1 MKRITLAIAGLL
13 FLALALGVVAERRPI
28 ARAAALQAGVFTVT
42 FREGANRTEC
52 PIHFEADFPEAPI
65 VLLSLDGS
73 PWAASTAPNG
83 ESALALYAHTMTP
96 DGFTLVLDLGPYEKA
111 GDAMYDV
118 RWVAIGADSD
128 NAAR

>member
-1 MKRITLAIAGLL
+1 MKRISLAIAGLL
-13 FLALALGVVAERRPI
+13 LCLALALGVVAERPI
-28 ARAAALQAGVFTVT
+28 ARAAALQSGVFSVT

-65 VLLSLDGS
+65 VLLSLDAS

-96 DGFTLVLDLGPYEKA
+96 GGFALVLDLGPYEKA
-111 GDAMYDV
+111 GDATYDV
-118 RWVAIGADSD
+118 RWVAIGSDSD